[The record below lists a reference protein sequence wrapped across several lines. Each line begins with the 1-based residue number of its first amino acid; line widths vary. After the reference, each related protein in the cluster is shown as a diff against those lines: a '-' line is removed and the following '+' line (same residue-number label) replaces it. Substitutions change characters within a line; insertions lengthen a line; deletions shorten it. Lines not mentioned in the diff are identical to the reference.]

1 MNIAR
6 ATTSGGIF
14 IRVATA
20 SLQSINSSL
29 TLDTK
34 NINPKTIVKRKSV
47 SRAVYYLFYVE
58 KNFKLILEIASE
70 ATVVSNYEDWWW
82 RKGIL

>member
-1 MNIAR
+1 MNIER
-6 ATTSGGIF
+6 ATTLGGRF

-47 SRAVYYLFYVE
+47 SRQ
-58 KNFKLILEIASE
+58 
-70 ATVVSNYEDWWW
+70 
-82 RKGIL
+82 